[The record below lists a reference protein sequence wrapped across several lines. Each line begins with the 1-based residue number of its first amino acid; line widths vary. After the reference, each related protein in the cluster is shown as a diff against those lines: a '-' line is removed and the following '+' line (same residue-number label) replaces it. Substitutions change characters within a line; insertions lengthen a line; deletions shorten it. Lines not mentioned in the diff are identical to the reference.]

1 MTNLKTISK
10 PVTELDFPSVTICK
24 DGLNFQTVRE
34 VLEMANGMGSGSVS
48 DSGTGLESEFG
59 SGSGSGSRRKRTPT
73 QSGSDH
79 DYCQLKFNRTCD
91 QVSLLLQIYQIVLY
105 PIANLLA
112 STKKLEI

>member
-10 PVTELDFPSVTICK
+10 PVTELDFPAVTICK

-48 DSGTGLESEFG
+48 DSGSGTGLESEFG
-59 SGSGSGSRRKRTPT
+59 SGSGSGSRRKRSPT
-73 QSGSDH
+73 QSGSEN

-91 QVSLLLQIYQIVLY
+91 QVSLLLQICQITNCQPTSKY
-105 PIANLLA
+105 HQPRH
-112 STKKLEI
+112 